1 LAKIAAKTMIGIP
14 LKDQEI
20 KTSTS
25 MKFYSVKSPVFP
37 FNKFPD
43 TDPILGPEMKS
54 TGEVMGTGRTF
65 GEAYIKAQNA
75 TGITIPQSGTVFIS
89 VRDPDKTT
97 SLLKLAE
104 FLAKKEFKII
114 ATDGTSRFLNDNN
127 IQSSHINKVHEG
139 KPHIVDLIRKGLIDL
154 IINTTEG
161 KQSIEESLSIRAEAV
176 IRNVTYYTSLEA
188 AVATMNSFDYFNI
201 MNVKKMQDYYKVE
214 DSR

>member
-1 LAKIAAKTMIGIP
+1 
-14 LKDQEI
+14 
-20 KTSTS
+20 
-25 MKFYSVKSPVFP
+25 
-37 FNKFPD
+37 
-43 TDPILGPEMKS
+43 
-54 TGEVMGTGRTF
+54 MGTGRTF

-104 FLAKKEFKII
+104 FLANKEFKII
-114 ATDGTSRFLNDNN
+114 ATDGTSSFLNNNN

-188 AVATMNSFDYFNI
+188 IIATMDSFDYFNI
-201 MNVKKMQDYYKVE
+201 MNVTKIQDYYKVE
-214 DSR
+214 VYR

>member
-1 LAKIAAKTMIGIP
+1 
-14 LKDQEI
+14 
-20 KTSTS
+20 
-25 MKFYSVKSPVFP
+25 MKFFSVKSPVFP

-65 GEAYIKAQNA
+65 GEAYMKAQNA
-75 TGITIPQSGTVFIS
+75 TGITIPQSGSVFIS
-89 VRDPDKTT
+89 VRDPDKTVN
-97 SLLKLAE
+97 LLRLAE
-104 FLAKKEFKII
+104 FLIRKEFEII
-114 ATDGTSRFLNDNN
+114 ATDGTNRFLNDNN

-139 KPHIVDLIRKGLIDL
+139 KPHIVSLIRNGLIDL

-188 AVATMNSFDYFNI
+188 AIATMDSFDYFNI
-201 MNVKKMQDYYKVE
+201 MNVTKIQDYYKVE
-214 DSR
+214 VHR